1 MAGALQH
8 GNSRRKSRRRKAQ
21 LMSDINV
28 TPMVDVMLVLLII
41 FMVTAPLMSTGIKVN
56 LPESNVSQLESEK
69 KDEPLQV
76 MVDKKGDL
84 FIQKTRVTLA
94 ELGAKLG
101 EVTKQNKDTQIYVKG
116 DKDAAYGTVISAIS
130 AINEAGYSKVGLVTQ
145 PRPGDQLNPE
155 K

>member
-8 GNSRRKSRRRKAQ
+8 SNRKKSRRRRAA

-69 KDEPLQV
+69 EEPLQV
-76 MVDKKGDL
+76 LVDKQGDM
-84 FIQKTRVTLA
+84 FIQKTKVTLA
-94 ELGAKLG
+94 ELGPKLG

-116 DKDAAYGTVISAIS
+116 DKDVAYGTVIMAIS

-145 PRPGDQLNPE
+145 PRVDEP
-155 K
+155 KK

>member
-1 MAGALQH
+1 MAGIIH
-8 GNSRRKSRRRKAQ
+8 SSNRKKHRRRRAA
-21 LMSDINV
+21 LMSEINV

-69 KDEPLQV
+69 KEEPLQV
-76 MVDKKGDL
+76 MVDKRGDL
-84 FIQKTRVTLA
+84 YIQKTRVTFA

-116 DKDAAYGTVISAIS
+116 DKDASYGTVIMAIS

-145 PRPGDQLNPE
+145 PRPDKPE